1 MARSLK
7 KRRNQP
13 PAPTPESRTE
23 RRTLV
28 RLQHSSWEGPLPPP
42 IIIEEFDRIVPG
54 AAARILDEW
63 EAEAAHRRAFER
75 RAVVIEGLERI
86 GGRILAF
93 AFAVAA
99 LGVAVY
105 LASIG
110 AEWASGLIGTG
121 TIASV
126 VASLVYIRRK

>member
-1 MARSLK
+1 M
-7 KRRNQP
+7 
-13 PAPTPESRTE
+13 
-23 RRTLV
+23 
-28 RLQHSSWEGPLPPP
+28 
-42 IIIEEFDRIVPG
+42 PG

-75 RAVVIEGLERI
+75 RAVVIEGFERI